1 MGSWKEEV
9 VTRGSPF
16 SVEKDADTFTE
27 SAASSKKRDGRE
39 TEERRKRDGRE
50 TEERRERD
58 GRDEGA
64 FSVHRLLRVFI

>member
-16 SVEKDADTFTE
+16 SVEKDADTFTD

-39 TEERRKRDGRE
+39 TDE
-50 TEERRERD
+50 TKVRS
-58 GRDEGA
+58 A
-64 FSVHRLLRVFI
+64 FIGC